1 MWKYGMVG
9 MVGFVVTPNLEI
21 QPLPIFSKHFV
32 YSRII
37 HQKKNVPM

>member
-1 MWKYGMVG
+1 MWKYGIVR
-9 MVGFVVTPNLEI
+9 MVGFVGTHNLEI
-21 QPLPIFSKHFV
+21 QPLPLFLKHFV

>member
-1 MWKYGMVG
+1 MWKYGIVRMVS
-9 MVGFVVTPNLEI
+9 FVATLNLEI